1 MPSRTIHAETRVWQ
15 RYGVAP
21 TRRQWD
27 EAVQHIIGR
36 VIGEKRPAMRL
47 RTMENGREEWI
58 VRVAGI
64 AVRAVYCPRGAV
76 ILTVL
81 PKPGRQ

>member
-1 MPSRTIHAETRVWQ
+1 MASRTIHAEVRVWQ

-21 TRRQWD
+21 SRREWD

-36 VIGEKRPAMRL
+36 VIGEDRPAVRL
-47 RTMENGREEWI
+47 RLFDNGREEWI
-58 VRVAGI
+58 VRVAGV
-64 AVRAVYCPRGAV
+64 AVRAVYCPLGAV

-81 PKPGRQ
+81 PAPGRQ